1 MTDVANPPHSPPI
14 SGSPPQPSDEPHA
27 VEKIP
32 AGDFATW
39 LQSMTA
45 SLRGESGNDV
55 PCGECVGCCSSSW
68 PVALRARDEQV
79 IAKIPPQWIVDP
91 PHAPAGL
98 RYMAYRSDG
107 TCPMLTRGGCSV
119 YAQRPQ
125 TCRDFDCRLFAAAGI
140 LSAGDDKPLINAR
153 IAAWRFTYQTA
164 TDKTIHEAIRSTAR
178 FLRAASAEPNTPRLP
193 TSPIAIAGLAFKAHA
208 VFLEE
213 GHASLS
219 PTALLARV
227 IEAARA
233 FDQRHE
239 A

>member
-1 MTDVANPPHSPPI
+1 
-14 SGSPPQPSDEPHA
+14 
-27 VEKIP
+27 
-32 AGDFATW
+32 
-39 LQSMTA
+39 
-45 SLRGESGNDV
+45 
-55 PCGECVGCCSSSW
+55 
-68 PVALRARDEQV
+68 
-79 IAKIPPQWIVDP
+79 
-91 PHAPAGL
+91 
-98 RYMAYRSDG
+98 
-107 TCPMLTRGGCSV
+107 MLTRGGCSV